1 MLDEDEAGLSSSYGA
16 GRYDG
21 DSGDAG
27 KCGELCTD
35 TGRDDAT
42 DIGRELLTDIG
53 RDAGRDDAITDVT
66 EDAGELI
73 LETG

>member
-1 MLDEDEAGLSSSYGA
+1 MHLLDEDEAGLSSSYGT

-21 DSGDAG
+21 DCGDVG
-27 KCGELCTD
+27 WYGELCTD

-42 DIGRELLTDIG
+42 VIGRE
-53 RDAGRDDAITDVT
+53 AGEDDAIIDVT

-73 LETG
+73 L